1 MASYSFISDPEVLR
15 SVEELVLSF
24 IRQYEVQ
31 EPLRERMIVS
41 SLEAISNSINHGN
54 GGDVAKKVNFTLEK
68 RSENIVIVVEDEG
81 CGFDYARLPDPTLPD
96 NILKTDGRGVF
107 LMRMLSDAIKF
118 NETGNKVEL
127 FFNI

>member
-24 IRQYEVQ
+24 ISQYEVQ

-68 RSENIVIVVEDEG
+68 RSKNIVIVV
-81 CGFDYARLPDPTLPD
+81 
-96 NILKTDGRGVF
+96 
-107 LMRMLSDAIKF
+107 
-118 NETGNKVEL
+118 
-127 FFNI
+127 